1 MSRVAFRL
9 LLWRVVRAALIAAP
23 FAAQAAGGAAVTS
36 LEPLAWPDRAIRLWV
51 PSSPG
56 GGADV
61 MARILAS
68 RLNARAAVPVV
79 VENRVVGGGAAAV
92 LQLAREPADGLTLM
106 VTFETFV
113 LNPIVFRQQT
123 YDPLH
128 DYSLITMLSRYE
140 LLLLAPASRRIGS
153 LSSLVE
159 RARQVPGGVNFA
171 SPGPGGPARFAFEA
185 LKLAAGIAGTPVHYR
200 GIAPALQGLLGGEL
214 DAGFAQ
220 ANSVVTANVR
230 SGRLVVLASGG
241 ARRSAQF
248 PAVPTLAET
257 WPGLEARAW
266 AGLIGPSGMPPA
278 LIGRIAEVVRDVMD
292 SASVR
297 EQLHDQGGELVLG
310 SPGAFAAVVAADLRQ
325 WTRVV
330 RDAAITMDP

>member
-1 MSRVAFRL
+1 MSVGSRRL
-9 LLWRVVRAALIAAP
+9 SGWPGALLERAAARVLAGAAVCAVLGCAP
-23 FAAQAAGGAAVTS
+23 VVARAAGGAQAPGTD
-36 LEPLAWPDRAIRLWV
+36 PLLWPDRPLRLWV

-61 MARILAS
+61 MARILAN
-68 RLNARAAVPVV
+68 RLAARGAVPVV
-79 VENRVVGGGAAAV
+79 VENRVAGGGAAVVA
-92 LQLAREPADGLTLM
+92 QLAREPADGATLM

-113 LNPIVFRQQT
+113 LNPLVFRQNP

-140 LLLLAPASRRIGS
+140 LFLLAPASRRIVS
-153 LSSLVE
+153 LSSFID
-159 RARQVPGGVNFA
+159 RARQTPGGGNFA

-185 LKLAAGIAGTPVHYR
+185 LKLAAGIAGTPIHYR

-220 ANSVVTANVR
+220 ANSVVSAALR
-230 SGRLVVLASGG
+230 SGRLVALASGG
-241 ARRSAQF
+241 ARRSTAF
-248 PAVPTLAET
+248 PGVPTLAET

-266 AGLIGPSGMPPA
+266 AGLIGPLGISSVLVNRM
-278 LIGRIAEVVRDVMD
+278 AEVVREAMD
-292 SASVR
+292 TSQVR

-310 SPGAFAAVVAADLRQ
+310 TPAAFAAVIPRNG
-325 WTRVV
+325 
-330 RDAAITMDP
+330 